1 MRTAALLLFLAAC
14 GASPAPDMFG
24 ATRAEVTRGGVE
36 PFDGDLDDYQRFL
49 LDEAKRAR
57 EELKIAQKDARDAK
71 AAASAP
77 PPPPPAAARKPSANL
92 KALKR
97 DQGKL
102 EQAMLERQTRKHA
115 LEARLSGPLPVDE
128 IAELGRELKKLDEE
142 LADDEE
148 RWLLLAEQI
157 EAEEA

>member
-1 MRTAALLLFLAAC
+1 M
-14 GASPAPDMFG
+14 
-24 ATRAEVTRGGVE
+24 TRGGVE

-57 EELKIAQKDARDAK
+57 EEQKAAQKDARDARDSK
-71 AAASAP
+71 EVAAP
-77 PPPPPAAARKPSANL
+77 PAPVAAVKKPSANV

-115 LEARLSGPLPVDE
+115 IEARLSTPLAAPE
-128 IAELGRELKKLDEE
+128 IADLGRELKQIDEQLAADEE
-142 LADDEE
+142 Q
-148 RWLLLAEQI
+148 WLLLAEQI
-157 EAEEA
+157 EAQEA